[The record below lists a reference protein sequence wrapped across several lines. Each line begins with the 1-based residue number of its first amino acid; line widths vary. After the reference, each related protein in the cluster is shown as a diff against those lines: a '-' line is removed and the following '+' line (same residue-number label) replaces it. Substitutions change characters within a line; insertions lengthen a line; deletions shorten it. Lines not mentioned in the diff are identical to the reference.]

1 MNMAL
6 NIATL
11 RLSCGLLVASL
22 LLAGCAT
29 LDADECKAADW
40 RQIGRSDGERGYGM
54 GRLDEHRKACAE
66 HGITPNAD
74 RYWLGRSEGL
84 QHYCRLD
91 NALRVGRAGQSYQ
104 GVCPPAIDAH
114 FRLWHAAAYEASR
127 IRSAMDSTNSEI
139 DQLERRLRQRDI
151 DDRERQRLRQTI
163 RELDRRRDRL
173 RDDLNDQDRRV
184 DRLTQDWR
192 PGMPPR

>member
-1 MNMAL
+1 MVLSTSAL
-6 NIATL
+6 RIPCA
-11 RLSCGLLVASL
+11 LLAASL

-40 RQIGRSDGERGYGM
+40 RQIGRSDGERGHGM

-84 QHYCRLD
+84 LHYCRLD
-91 NALRVGRAGQSYQ
+91 NALQVGRAGNSYQ
-104 GVCPPAIDAH
+104 GVCPPAVDPI
-114 FRLWHAAAYEASR
+114 FRRWHAAAYEVSR
-127 IRSAMDSTNSEI
+127 IRSAMDNVNSEI
-139 DQLERRLRQRDI
+139 DQHERRLRQRDI
-151 DDRERQRLRQTI
+151 DDRERQRLRQAI

-173 RDDLNDQDRRV
+173 RDDLYDQERRV

>member
-1 MNMAL
+1 MVL
-6 NIATL
+6 TTRTL
-11 RLSCGLLVASL
+11 RMPCALLAMSL
-22 LLAGCAT
+22 LMAGCAT

-40 RQIGRSDGERGYGM
+40 RSIGRSDGERGHTTA
-54 GRLDEHRKACAE
+54 RLDEHRKACAE

-84 QHYCRLD
+84 QHYCQLD
-91 NALRVGRAGQSYQ
+91 NALRIGRAGQGYQ
-104 GVCPPAIDAH
+104 GVCPPQVDPT
-114 FRLWHAAAYEASR
+114 FRRWHAAAYEVAR
-127 IRSAMDSTNSEI
+127 LRSAMDGVNSEI

-151 DDRERQRLRQTI
+151 EDRERLRIRHTI
-163 RELDRRRDRL
+163 RELDRRRDLL
-173 RDDLNDQDRRV
+173 RDDLNDQERRL

>member
-1 MNMAL
+1 MPLTPSAQRSILAAL
-6 NIATL
+6 L
-11 RLSCGLLVASL
+11 GVC
-22 LLAGCAT
+22 LLASGCAT

-40 RQIGRSDGERGYGM
+40 RSIGRSDGERGHPTA
-54 GRLDEHRKACAE
+54 RLDEHRKACAE

-84 QHYCRLD
+84 LSYCRLD
-91 NALRVGRAGQSYQ
+91 NALQVGRAGQSYQ
-104 GVCPPAIDAH
+104 GVCPPAVDPL
-114 FRLWHAAAYEASR
+114 FRRWHAAAYELSR
-127 IRSAMDSTNSEI
+127 IRSNMASVDSEI

-151 DDRERQRLRQTI
+151 DERERQRIRQAI
-163 RELDRRRDRL
+163 RELDRRRERL
-173 RDDLNDQDRRV
+173 RDDLNDQERRV

>member
-1 MNMAL
+1 MAV
-6 NIATL
+6 NTRM
-11 RLSCGLLVASL
+11 RLALALVAVGLLTT
-22 LLAGCAT
+22 GCAT
-29 LDADECKAADW
+29 LDAGECKAADW
-40 RQIGRSDGERGYGM
+40 RQIGRSDGERGYGT

-66 HGITPNAD
+66 HGVRPDAD

-104 GVCPPAIDAH
+104 GVCPPGIDAH
-114 FRLWHAAAYEASR
+114 FRQWHAAAYEVSR
-127 IRSAMDSTNSEI
+127 IRAAITSTDSEI
-139 DQLERRLRQRDI
+139 DQHERRLRQRDI
-151 DDRERQRLRQTI
+151 DDRERQRLRQAI
-163 RELDRRRDRL
+163 RELDRRRERL
-173 RDDLNDQDRRV
+173 RDDLNDQERRV

>member
-1 MNMAL
+1 MVLKTSAL
-6 NIATL
+6 RIPCAL
-11 RLSCGLLVASL
+11 LAAGLLLS
-22 LLAGCAT
+22 GCAT
-29 LDADECKAADW
+29 LDANECKAADW
-40 RQIGRSDGERGYGM
+40 RQIGRSDGERGYGT

-66 HGITPNAD
+66 HGIAPNAD

-104 GVCPPAIDAH
+104 GVCPPAIDQH
-114 FRLWHAAAYEASR
+114 FRHWHAAAYEVSR
-127 IRSAMDSTNSEI
+127 IRAAMDNVNSEI
-139 DQLERRLRQRDI
+139 DQHERRLRQRDI
-151 DDRERQRLRQTI
+151 DDRERQRLRQAI
-163 RELDRRRDRL
+163 RELDRRRERL
-173 RDDLNDQDRRV
+173 RDDLNDQERRV